1 MGKYKIELV
10 TMTDCNQF
18 VEAVSRVKGKVALE
32 DGRGYRV
39 SAKSF
44 IGALAATEWDNLY
57 CISDTDIYTTIKKWI
72 KDNN

>member
-1 MGKYKIELV
+1 MGKYRIELV

-18 VEAVSRVKGKVALE
+18 VEAVSHIKGSVVLE

-57 CISDTDIYTTIKKWI
+57 CISDTDIYTAISKWV
-72 KDNN
+72 KDE

>member
-1 MGKYKIELV
+1 MGKYRIELV

-18 VEAVSRVKGKVALE
+18 VETVSHIKGNVVLE

-57 CISDTDIYTTIKKWI
+57 CISDTDIYTAISKWV
-72 KDNN
+72 KDE

>member
-18 VEAVSRVKGKVALE
+18 VEAVSHVKGNVVLE

-44 IGALAATEWDNLY
+44 IGALAATEWNNLY
-57 CISDTDIYTTIKKWI
+57 CISDTDIYTAISKWI
-72 KDNN
+72 KDE

>member
-1 MGKYKIELV
+1 MGKYRIELV

-18 VEAVSRVKGKVALE
+18 VEAVSHVKGNVVLE

-57 CISDTDIYTTIKKWI
+57 CISDTDIYTAISKWV
-72 KDNN
+72 KDE

>member
-18 VEAVSRVKGKVALE
+18 VEAVSHVKGNVVLE

-44 IGALAATEWDNLY
+44 IGALAATEWNNLY
-57 CISDTDIYTTIKKWI
+57 CISDTDIYTAISKWI
-72 KDNN
+72 KNE

>member
-1 MGKYKIELV
+1 MGKYRIELV

-18 VEAVSRVKGKVALE
+18 VEAVSHVKGNVVLE

-57 CISDTDIYTTIKKWI
+57 CVSDNDIYRAIQKWVI
-72 KDNN
+72 N

>member
-18 VEAVSRVKGKVALE
+18 VESVSHVKGKVVLE
-32 DGRGYRV
+32 DGRRYRV

-57 CISDTDIYTTIKKWI
+57 CISDSDIYTAIKKWV
-72 KDNN
+72 KDE

>member
-1 MGKYKIELV
+1 MGKYRIELV

-18 VEAVSRVKGKVALE
+18 VEAVSHIKGNVVLE

-57 CISDTDIYTTIKKWI
+57 CISDTDIYTAISKWVR
-72 KDNN
+72 DE

>member
-1 MGKYKIELV
+1 MGKYRIELV

-18 VEAVSRVKGKVALE
+18 VEAVSHIKGNIVLE

-57 CISDTDIYTTIKKWI
+57 CISDTDIYTAISKWV
-72 KDNN
+72 KDE

>member
-1 MGKYKIELV
+1 MGKYRIELV

-18 VEAVSRVKGKVALE
+18 VEAVSHIKGKVVLE
-32 DGRGYRV
+32 DGSGYRV

-57 CISDTDIYTTIKKWI
+57 CISDTDIYTAISKWV
-72 KDNN
+72 KDE

>member
-1 MGKYKIELV
+1 MGKYRIELV

-18 VEAVSRVKGKVALE
+18 VEAVSHIKGNVVLE

-44 IGALAATEWDNLY
+44 IGTLAATEWDNLY
-57 CISDTDIYTTIKKWI
+57 CISDTDIYTAISKWV
-72 KDNN
+72 KDE

>member
-1 MGKYKIELV
+1 MGKYRIELV

-18 VEAVSRVKGKVALE
+18 VEAVSHVKGNVVLE

-57 CISDTDIYTTIKKWI
+57 CISDTDIYTAISKWVR
-72 KDNN
+72 DE

>member
-1 MGKYKIELV
+1 MGKYRIELV

-18 VEAVSRVKGKVALE
+18 VEAVSHVKGNVILE

-44 IGALAATEWDNLY
+44 VGALASTEWDNLY
-57 CISDTDIYTTIKKWI
+57 CISDTDIYTAISKWV
-72 KDNN
+72 KDE